1 MSAHERFA
9 RGQLAGLRTRGH
21 VLTVRG
27 HLLAVASRARYFGPS
42 AYDGGRSRSPLRGSP
57 GFPPGSLLRHLVW
70 LTGRTSCCGQPTGS
84 RPVRNADVRDPGGDP
99 CHAPGTVPGPR
110 RPGPVLDEQQGRG
123 MGSQWGAEDHVV
135 ARSVTISRKWRR
147 ISAVGK
153 AGLRRLTGGA
163 GRGNERGGAG
173 RGRRRCPCRRGR
185 GGWPAS
191 SRGGGRRP
199 WPARSGPR

>member
-153 AGLRRLTGGA
+153 AGPPKAHRGSGA
-163 GRGNERGGAG
+163 RERAG
-173 RGRRRCPCRRGR
+173 WR
-185 GGWPAS
+185 
-191 SRGGGRRP
+191 
-199 WPARSGPR
+199 GPRKTTMPLPSGEGWVACVQPWRR